1 METAMQHPSRA
12 ATILVAALTFT
23 AVPAFAQ
30 DDSGGKPRGAVIGT
44 VIGLAA
50 GAAAGTAYIF
60 GSHCRNFDEYY
71 DSVWTSCVA
80 PASLMV
86 AGGGIAGYFLGR
98 SSDRRSHRESRV
110 SGLRARE
117 PGRITEL
124 VPAIRLRRM
133 PAGAGPQARPYA
145 RLFVS
150 AGQIQ

>member
-1 METAMQHPSRA
+1 MQHPSRA
-12 ATILVAALTFT
+12 ATLLVAALTFT

-50 GAAAGTAYIF
+50 GAAAGSVYILK
-60 GSHCRNFDEYY
+60 GNCRNYDEYY
-71 DSVWTSCVA
+71 DNVWTYCVA

-98 SSDRRSHRESRV
+98 SADRRSHRESRV

-117 PGRITEL
+117 PGITEL

-133 PAGAGPQARPYA
+133 PAGAEPQAKPFA

-150 AGQIQ
+150 AWQIQ

>member
-1 METAMQHPSRA
+1 M
-12 ATILVAALTFT
+12 FT
-23 AVPAFAQ
+23 AVPALAQ
-30 DDSGGKPRGAVIGT
+30 DDSGAKPRGAVIGT

-50 GAAAGTAYIF
+50 GAAAGSAYILK
-60 GSHCRNFDEYY
+60 GNCRNYDEYY
-71 DSVWTSCVA
+71 DNVWTYCVA

-98 SSDRRSHRESRV
+98 SSDRRSHRESRT
-110 SGLRARE
+110 SRLRARE
-117 PGRITEL
+117 PGKITEL

-133 PAGAGPQARPYA
+133 PAGIGPQARPYA